1 MGYYTKYTIKTNSE
15 LTDEMV
21 ASLTGLTRYEFDT
34 DGEEM

>member
-21 ASLTGLTRYEFDT
+21 ESLIDLTKYEFDT